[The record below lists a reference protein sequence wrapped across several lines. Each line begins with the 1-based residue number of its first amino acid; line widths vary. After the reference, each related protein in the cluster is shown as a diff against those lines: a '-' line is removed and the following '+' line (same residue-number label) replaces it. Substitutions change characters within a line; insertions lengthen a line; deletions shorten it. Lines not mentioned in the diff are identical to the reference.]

1 MAPQAEEAA
10 LPYVKEPFVPSVVRV
25 CDMMEYVP
33 LISLRAFSCL
43 PGY

>member
-1 MAPQAEEAA
+1 MAPQAEEAD
-10 LPYVKEPFVPSVVRV
+10 LSYVKESFVPSVVRV
-25 CDMMEYVP
+25 CDMMEYVS